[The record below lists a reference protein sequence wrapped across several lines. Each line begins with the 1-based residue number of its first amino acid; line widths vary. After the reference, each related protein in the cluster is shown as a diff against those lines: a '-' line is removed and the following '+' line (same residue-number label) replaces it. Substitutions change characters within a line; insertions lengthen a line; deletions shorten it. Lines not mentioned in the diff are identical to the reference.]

1 LETRAV
7 DLATLAAHAGAVGG
21 IAATA
26 ILAIRYGSDAVLRLV
41 AGITAIV
48 AHDEKR
54 SRAQRA
60 LDVLKTICRR
70 RGDPPE
76 SPDDDT

>member
-1 LETRAV
+1 MG
-7 DLATLAAHAGAVGG
+7 LATLIAHAGAVGG
-21 IAATA
+21 IAVAV
-26 ILAIRYGSDAVLRLV
+26 LAVRYGSDAVLRLV

-48 AHDEKR
+48 AHDEKQ

-60 LDVLKTICRR
+60 LEVLKTICRR
-70 RGDPPE
+70 RGDRPPK